1 MKALVLEAYGTFAY
15 RDAPDPKPS
24 ASDEVLVRVKAVGI
38 CGSDVHG
45 MDGSTGRRMP
55 PLIMGHE
62 AAGEIAALGGAA
74 AAAGWKVGDRVTFD
88 STVWC
93 GECVACRSGDV
104 NLCDRRKVLGVSC
117 DEYKLDGAFAEY
129 VVVPARIL
137 FRLPEGL
144 SFARAAMA
152 EPVGVAMHAA
162 SLPRFK
168 PGDSVAIVGAGLIGL
183 ILLKIVR
190 NMTAGKI
197 LAVDVDPGRLE
208 TALAFGADAAFDA
221 RESDV
226 VAKVREAAGGRGVDL
241 AFEVAGATA
250 PIATAI
256 EATRKGGQV
265 VLVGNASPKIELAL
279 QSVVTRQISLL
290 GSCAI
295 AGEYP
300 AALELMA
307 RGRLDVD
314 PLVSAVAPLSE
325 GAAWFARL
333 YAREKGLFKVILE
346 P

>member
-1 MKALVLEAYGTFAY
+1 MKALVLEEYGKFAY
-15 RDAPDPKPS
+15 RDAPDPKPY
-24 ASDEVLVRVKAVGI
+24 APDEVLVRVRAVSI

-45 MDGSTGRRMP
+45 MDGSTGRRQP

-62 AAGEIAALGGAA
+62 AAGEIAALGPAA
-74 AAAGWKVGDRVTFD
+74 RAAGWKEGDRVTFD

-104 NLCDRRKVLGVSC
+104 NLCDNRKVLGVSC

-144 SFARAAMA
+144 SFKLAAMA

-162 SLPRFK
+162 SLPRLK
-168 PGDSVAIVGAGLIGL
+168 PGASVAIVGAGLIGL

-190 NMTAGKI
+190 GMTAGKI

-221 RESDV
+221 REGDV
-226 VAKVREAAGGRGVDL
+226 VRKLREAAGGRGVDL

-250 PIATAI
+250 PIATAV

-300 AALELMA
+300 AALGLMA

-333 YAREKGLFKVILE
+333 YVREKGLFKVILE